1 MLSMMSSFWRGCLS
15 TDRTVTSISCARLA
29 VTVAIVST
37 LLWVSAT
44 KAEVPAREWV
54 TPKIEAPRVSYHSFE
69 SRAAGA
75 RVSYHLY
82 MPAGYAVDGQ
92 RRYPVVY
99 WLHGSGG
106 GLRGIRPLAQLVD
119 DAIEAGRVPPFLMV
133 FVNGLRL
140 GMYVDWKDGSVPL
153 ETLITRDLLPHI
165 DANYRTIA
173 TREGRLLDGFSMG
186 GYGAARLGFKFP
198 ELFGSVSIVG
208 AGPLQNT
215 LTQAPRA
222 SGKTAADVMREVY
235 GNDPAHFI
243 AVSPRQLAWENAARL
258 KERSRVRLVIGDRD
272 NTFSNNRDFHEHLVG
287 LGIPH
292 DWIIVEGIGHDPLR
306 ILQALGD
313 QHWAFYREAFDPKF
327 SGTTRHSAR

>member
-1 MLSMMSSFWRGCLS
+1 LS
-15 TDRTVTSISCARLA
+15 TDRTITLTYFARFAAVVTI
-29 VTVAIVST
+29 VAT
-37 LLWVSAT
+37 LLFGSEA
-44 KAEVPAREWV
+44 KAEVPAREWM

-69 SRAAGA
+69 SRAAGT

-82 MPAGYAVDGQ
+82 TPAGYSVDGQ

-106 GLRGIRPLAQLVD
+106 GLRGIRPLARLVD
-119 DAIEAGRVPPFLMV
+119 DAIEAGRVPPFLLV

-140 GMYVDWKDGSVPL
+140 GMYVDWKDGSAPL
-153 ETLITRDLLPHI
+153 ETIITRDLVQHI
-165 DANYRTIA
+165 DANYRTIT

-208 AGPLQNT
+208 AGPLQDT

-235 GNDPAHFI
+235 GSDPAHFV
-243 AVSPRQLAWENAARL
+243 AVSPRQLAKQNAARL
-258 KERSRVRLVIGDRD
+258 KEWSRVRIVIGDRD
-272 NTFSNNRDFHEHLVG
+272 NTFSNNRDFHEYLVG

-292 DWIIVEGIGHDPLR
+292 DWIVVEGVGHDPMA
-306 ILQALGD
+306 ILQALGER
-313 QHWAFYREAFDPKF
+313 HWAFYREAFDPMF
-327 SGTTRHSAR
+327 SGSTRDSAR

>member
-1 MLSMMSSFWRGCLS
+1 LSADRIVTL
-15 TDRTVTSISCARLA
+15 TDCVRLVA
-29 VTVAIVST
+29 LLAIVST
-37 LLWVSAT
+37 SLYVSPA
-44 KAEVPAREWV
+44 KAEAPAREWM

-69 SRAAGA
+69 SRAASSQ
-75 RVSYHLY
+75 VSYHLY
-82 MPAGYAVDGQ
+82 TPAGYSVDGQ

-119 DAIEAGRVPPFLMV
+119 EAIEAGRVPPFLMV

-140 GMYVDWKDGSVPL
+140 GMYVDWKDGSAPL
-153 ETLITRDLLPHI
+153 ETLITGDLVPHI

-208 AGPLQNT
+208 AGPLQDT

-235 GNDPAHFI
+235 GNDPAHFV
-243 AVSPRQLAWENAARL
+243 AVSPRQLAKENAARL
-258 KERSRVRLVIGDRD
+258 REQSRMRLVIGDRD
-272 NTFSNNRDFHEHLVG
+272 NIFSNNQDFHEHLVG

-292 DWIIVEGIGHDPLR
+292 DWIIVEGVGHDPMG

-313 QHWAFYREAFDPKF
+313 QHWAFYREAFDPKY
-327 SGTTRHSAR
+327 SGGTRSSAR